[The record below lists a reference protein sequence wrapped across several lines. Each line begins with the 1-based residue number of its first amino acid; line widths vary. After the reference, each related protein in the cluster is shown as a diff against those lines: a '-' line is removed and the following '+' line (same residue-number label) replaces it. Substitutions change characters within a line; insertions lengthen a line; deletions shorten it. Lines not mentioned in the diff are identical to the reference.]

1 MNRGEESRRS
11 GVWTAGMMDLAL
23 MVDVAPAT
31 KERLCTGC
39 GPV

>member
-1 MNRGEESRRS
+1 MNRGEEPRRS
-11 GVWTAGMMDLAL
+11 GVWTAGMMGLAL